1 MSVTAFSKEEVL
13 VIHAAAIER
22 FGGLD
27 GLRDEGLL
35 DSALAQP
42 FQTFD
47 GADLYPS
54 AIDKACRYAFG
65 IISGHPFI
73 DGNKRT
79 GAALLGTY
87 LRMSGIDFRPG
98 HAVFLKAMLGV
109 ADGSVSYD
117 ALVGWVNGV
126 VDQEIS
132 QPAAR
137 P

>member
-65 IISGHPFI
+65 IISDHPFI
-73 DGNKRT
+73 DGFQT
-79 GAALLGTY
+79 GTCG
-87 LRMSGIDFRPG
+87 FPQ
-98 HAVFLKAMLGV
+98 
-109 ADGSVSYD
+109 SY
-117 ALVGWVNGV
+117 AGRCGWVGKL
-126 VDQEIS
+126 
-132 QPAAR
+132 
-137 P
+137 